1 MSEAKQQQLA
11 TLAVHAGQSPD
22 PTTGSRAVPI
32 YQTTSYLFQ
41 DADHAGRLFALKEFG
56 NIYTRIMNPTTDVF
70 EKRVAALEGGAAGL
84 ATASGQAAETLAL
97 TTLAAAGDEIV
108 STTSLYGGTYN
119 LFHYTLPRLGI
130 TVKFVDA
137 DDFDGLRAA
146 INDKTRAVY
155 TETLGNPKLD
165 VVDIEKL
172 AAIAHEHKL
181 PLVIDNTS
189 ASPALVRPIE
199 WGADIVVNSATKFL
213 GGHGTTI
220 GGVIVDAGKFDW
232 AASGR
237 FKDFTEPDPSYH
249 GLSYT
254 EAFGPLAFIL
264 KARVQGL
271 RDTGAALSPFN
282 AFLLLQGIETL
293 HLRLERHSAER
304 AGRGQA
310 SGAASRRGVG
320 QLSGP
325 GIQPVLTSGRRSIC
339 PPARARWSPLASRAD
354 YEAGK
359 KLIDALELFSLV
371 ANIGDAKSL
380 VIHPASTTHQQLSVE
395 EQATTG
401 VTPELVRLSVG
412 IEDIRDILADL
423 DQAIEAANGHALA
436 GATETAEPCCTMSI
450 MTEPTRRD
458 RSRRPTEAGILAAH
472 LRRRLCARRAPVAGV
487 RPHAGRRLTLHY
499 AVYGR
504 LNAARDNAVLVC
516 HALSGSALVG
526 SWWPE
531 IFAPGGGSVA
541 GSRFCD
547 LHQHAGLLLRLDRA
561 RFGGPGDGRHLRPGF
576 SAGFDPRQC
585 AGAGQAAGL
594 AGHSPA
600 AAGAGR
606 LDRRHAGPGVGDP

>member
-1 MSEAKQQQLA
+1 MSEPKPQQLA
-11 TLAVHAGQSPD
+11 TQAVHAGQSPD
-22 PTTGSRAVPI
+22 PATGARAVPI

-41 DADHAGRLFALKEFG
+41 DADHAGRLFALQEFG

-70 EKRVAALEGGAAGL
+70 EKRVAALEGGAAAL
-84 ATASGQAAETLAL
+84 ATASGQAAETLTIL
-97 TTLAAAGDEIV
+97 TLAAAGDEIV

-130 TVKFVDA
+130 KVKFADA
-137 DDFDGLRAA
+137 DDFDGLRAL
-146 INDKTRAVY
+146 INDKTRALY

-165 VVDIEKL
+165 IADIEKL

-213 GGHGTTI
+213 GGHGTAI

-249 GLSYT
+249 GLRYS

-293 HLRLERHSAER
+293 HLRMERHSQNALAVAEHLTKHPGVDWVNYPGLPSSPYYAR
-304 AGRGQA
+304 TKKYLPTGAGA
-310 SGAASRRGVG
+310 LVTFGVKG
-320 QLSGP
+320 GY
-325 GIQPVLTSGRRSIC
+325 
-339 PPARARWSPLASRAD
+339 D
-354 YEAGK
+354 AGK
-359 KLIDALELFSLV
+359 KLINTLELFSLL

-395 EQATTG
+395 EQAATG
-401 VTPELVRLSVG
+401 VTPEMVRLSVG

-423 DQAIEAANGHALA
+423 DQAIEAANGHTFA
-436 GATETAEPCCTMSI
+436 G
-450 MTEPTRRD
+450 PTR
-458 RSRRPTEAGILAAH
+458 AVAAK
-472 LRRRLCARRAPVAGV
+472 
-487 RPHAGRRLTLHY
+487 
-499 AVYGR
+499 
-504 LNAARDNAVLVC
+504 
-516 HALSGSALVG
+516 
-526 SWWPE
+526 
-531 IFAPGGGSVA
+531 
-541 GSRFCD
+541 
-547 LHQHAGLLLRLDRA
+547 
-561 RFGGPGDGRHLRPGF
+561 
-576 SAGFDPRQC
+576 
-585 AGAGQAAGL
+585 
-594 AGHSPA
+594 
-600 AAGAGR
+600 
-606 LDRRHAGPGVGDP
+606 

>member
-1 MSEAKQQQLA
+1 MSEEKTQHLA

-22 PTTGSRAVPI
+22 PATGSRAVPI

-84 ATASGQAAETLAL
+84 ATASGQAAETLIV
-97 TTLAAAGDEIV
+97 TTLASAGEEIV

-130 TVKFVDA
+130 KVRFVDA

-146 INDKTRAVY
+146 INEKTRAVY

-165 VVDIEKL
+165 IADVEKL
-172 AAIAHEHKL
+172 AAIAHENGL

-189 ASPALVRPIE
+189 VSPALLRPIE
-199 WGADIVVNSATKFL
+199 WGADIVINSATKFL

-220 GGVIVDAGKFDW
+220 GGIIVDAGKFDW

-237 FKDFTEPDPSYH
+237 FKEFTGPDPSYH

-264 KARVQGL
+264 KARIQGL
-271 RDTGAALSPFN
+271 RDTGAALSPHS

-293 HLRLERHSAER
+293 HLRMERHSQNALAVARHLEQHPGVEWVNYPGLDSSQYFTR
-304 AGRGQA
+304 AKKYLPNGH
-310 SGAASRRGVG
+310 GA
-320 QLSGP
+320 LITF
-325 GIQPVLTSGRRSIC
+325 GIKGG
-339 PPARARWSPLASRAD
+339 

-359 KLIDALELFSLV
+359 KLIDTLELFSLV

-395 EQATTG
+395 EQAATG
-401 VTPELVRLSVG
+401 VTPEMVRLSVG

-423 DQAIEAANGHALA
+423 DQAIQAATGTTFA
-436 GATETAEPCCTMSI
+436 GKAEP
-450 MTEPTRRD
+450 
-458 RSRRPTEAGILAAH
+458 
-472 LRRRLCARRAPVAGV
+472 AGV
-487 RPHAGRRLTLHY
+487 
-499 AVYGR
+499 
-504 LNAARDNAVLVC
+504 AAK
-516 HALSGSALVG
+516 
-526 SWWPE
+526 
-531 IFAPGGGSVA
+531 
-541 GSRFCD
+541 
-547 LHQHAGLLLRLDRA
+547 
-561 RFGGPGDGRHLRPGF
+561 
-576 SAGFDPRQC
+576 
-585 AGAGQAAGL
+585 
-594 AGHSPA
+594 
-600 AAGAGR
+600 
-606 LDRRHAGPGVGDP
+606 